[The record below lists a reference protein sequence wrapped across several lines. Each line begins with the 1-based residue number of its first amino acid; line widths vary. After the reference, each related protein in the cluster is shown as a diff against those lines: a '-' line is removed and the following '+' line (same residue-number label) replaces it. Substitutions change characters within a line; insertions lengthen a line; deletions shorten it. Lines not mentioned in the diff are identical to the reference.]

1 MRTVGAAILRTR
13 GGEPWADWADAM
25 ALRLAARAEEAE
37 RLRALQPETMA
48 EAEAAGFFALLAPV
62 TAGGMGASFAEFL
75 DVVRRLSTGCASS
88 GWVLAFLSL
97 HAWMVCKFPAEAQA
111 RFFAGGRMPLAPA
124 PLAPTGTAER
134 VPGGYRVTGRWEWA
148 TGINHADWV
157 LVNAMDSETG
167 EPRYCA
173 MPIGEVEVEDI
184 WHMAGMASTGS
195 NAVRVNGVVVPDYM
209 TLPARE
215 MAAGA
220 SPGEALHPESTLLFP
235 LRATLTLVAA
245 TPAVGAAEAALAWF
259 TERMRTK
266 AQAFGGGVRQ
276 GELQTTHM
284 RLGDALADVRA
295 MRLVWEDARAAL
307 EREGPSGATSP
318 IEAQAALR
326 LAAAQVVRL
335 ANRAI
340 DTMAASAGASASALC
355 FPLQKHLRDVQVIRG
370 HVMYDWDRTCVL
382 AGKVELGFP
391 TGPSDLI

>member
-1 MRTVGAAILRTR
+1 
-13 GGEPWADWADAM
+13 
-25 ALRLAARAEEAE
+25 
-37 RLRALQPETMA
+37 
-48 EAEAAGFFALLAPV
+48 
-62 TAGGMGASFAEFL
+62 
-75 DVVRRLSTGCASS
+75 
-88 GWVLAFLSL
+88 
-97 HAWMVCKFPAEAQA
+97 
-111 RFFAGGRMPLAPA
+111 MPLAPA

-148 TGINHADWV
+148 TGINHSDWV
-157 LVNAMDSETG
+157 LVNALDSETG
-167 EPRYCA
+167 QPRYCA
-173 MPIGEVEVEDI
+173 MRIEEVEVEDV
-184 WHMAGMASTGS
+184 WHMSGMASTGS
-195 NAVRVNGVVVPDYM
+195 NAVRVNGVVVPECM
-209 TLPARE
+209 TLPAHQ

-220 SPGEALHPESTLLFP
+220 SPGEVLHPGSTLCFP
-235 LRATLTLVAA
+235 LRASLTLVAA

-259 TERMRTK
+259 TERMKTK

-276 GELQTTHM
+276 AELQTTHM

-318 IEAQAALR
+318 VEAQAALR

-340 DTMAASAGASASALC
+340 DTMAASAGASASALV